1 MSRIARLL
9 GHHSFVAKTDSLERQ
24 KKLLIKRVNGGPP
37 TLCRP
42 NNKQP
47 IRNYRPNNKQP
58 IGNYRPNNTE
68 QPIRN
73 YRPNNTF
80 SSQQQNHISLWW
92 RTQAQNVSYQFILFR
107 QFTTLTFTSID
118 NTLSTQH
125 TIFISL
131 SHFTL
136 MKDPSSKRQLSVYT
150 ISTVHYLNF
159 QYFYH
164 HYTAC
169 LNIHSATTRE
179 IYLCINIRSV
189 YLLRNIQRWRA
200 FQLRNQAW
208 D

>member
-9 GHHSFVAKTDSLERQ
+9 GHHSFGAKNSLERQ

-42 NNKQP
+42 NNK
-47 IRNYRPNNKQP
+47 
-58 IGNYRPNNTE
+58 

-107 QFTTLTFTSID
+107 QFTTSTFTSID
-118 NTLSTQH
+118 NIHCLHSTP
-125 TIFISL
+125 FL
-131 SHFTL
+131 SHCQHFSL